1 MTKRVSLEN
10 SAMAV
15 VFYKGRILA
24 TMEEI
29 YGKMALSLPKGHIEA
44 GETITEAAIRECF
57 EETNVIITQADAKTE
72 LKPFEYSFTK
82 PNGKDIIKV
91 VTPILFEIKYKCNPK
106 PLEKRVKSVE
116 YMDVNEFLKECSYD
130 NVKEAVQAALEFM
143 NGE

>member
-29 YGKMALSLPKGHIEA
+29 YGKVALSLPKGHIEA

-57 EETNVIITQADAKTE
+57 EETNVIITPSDAKGK
-72 LKPFEYSFTK
+72 LPPFEYSFTRPDGRAVVK
-82 PNGKDIIKV
+82 T
-91 VTPILFEIKYKCNPK
+91 VTPIVFETKYKCNPK
-106 PLEKRVKSVE
+106 PNEVQIKSVE
-116 YMDVNEFLKECSYD
+116 YLDVDEFLINCEYD
-130 NVKEAVQAALEFM
+130 NVKQAVQSALRCLQ
-143 NGE
+143 